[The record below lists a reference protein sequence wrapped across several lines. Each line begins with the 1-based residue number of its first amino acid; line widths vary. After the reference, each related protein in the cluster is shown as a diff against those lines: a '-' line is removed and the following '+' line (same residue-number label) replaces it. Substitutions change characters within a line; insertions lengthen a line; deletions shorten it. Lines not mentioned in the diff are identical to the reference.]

1 MGYRFRMMPM
11 GMNPGPRMMRR
22 LLMARVSVV
31 AACLMAG
38 MPRVADA
45 QIPVVSIAPDDPAAE
60 GPQAWPVPWPPS
72 LPDPRPFL
80 PVPPGVPPFV
90 PPIGPADGAWWSA
103 PAGSVPVLQDLA
115 QFVAVLE
122 QARDMVAQWAGA
134 VQQAAS
140 DSLARMI
147 WESPGLL
154 PPGVRLPDLAGQITM
169 IPPEVRAAI
178 DALLAKLN
186 APVRPDTVDARH
198 QAYVQSSPALANE
211 AIGIAAADQLV
222 TGMAVEQ
229 ETASRATALGAA
241 GAARDAR
248 LPAAISAGYQAGQM
262 LLQGAGQVPST
273 RAGVELLVAASGMA
287 MRQQADLGEAVAD
300 RLAVLAQQTAA
311 VSQQIGTL
319 AATAGTLVA
328 RETEHDRQAL
338 DARLG
343 LADIL
348 SESGRL
354 LRQMLAGEGEA
365 SGAGA
370 ETRIDPLY

>member
-1 MGYRFRMMPM
+1 MSHRFRMMPL
-11 GMNPGPRMMRR
+11 GMNPGPRRMRR
-22 LLMARVSVV
+22 LLLARVLVV

-38 MPRVADA
+38 MPRVAHA
-45 QIPVVSIAPDDPAAE
+45 QVPVVLVPPGDPAAG

-103 PAGSVPVLQDLA
+103 PAGSMPVLQDLV

-122 QARDMVAQWAGA
+122 QARDTLAQWAGA
-134 VQQAAS
+134 AQQAAS
-140 DSLARMI
+140 DALARMI

-154 PPGVRLPDLAGQITM
+154 PPGVRPPDLAGQITM
-169 IPPEVRAAI
+169 IPQEVRAAI
-178 DALLAKLN
+178 DALLAKLD

-198 QAYVQSSPALANE
+198 QVYVQSSPALAHE
-211 AIGIAAADQLV
+211 AIGIAEADQVV
-222 TGMAVEQ
+222 TNMAVEQ

-248 LPAAISAGYQAGQM
+248 LPAAIGAGYQAGQM

-328 RETEHDRQAL
+328 RETERDRQAL

-348 SESGRL
+348 NESGRL
-354 LRQMLAGEGEA
+354 LQQMLAGEGA